1 MPISEMEGKLNGYA
15 VLLNYRFMN
24 LCVKAEPASLLPIN
38 VMNEEGELVNFEDV
52 ANAMFVDKYTF
63 EIVPNSQDLLFQIDD
78 RIEIGF
84 FFLYDQCLKILVG
97 IHLAQLF

>member
-24 LCVKAEPASLLPIN
+24 LCVKAEPAALLPIN

-52 ANAMFVDKYTF
+52 ANAMFVDQYTF
-63 EIVPNSQDLLFQIDD
+63 EIVPNSQDLLFQICKSQKMAHPEYKQ
-78 RIEIGF
+78 EIINA
-84 FFLYDQCLKILVG
+84 D
-97 IHLAQLF
+97 